1 MPVLSEVSQM
11 IDLQL
16 NFLTNGKQ
24 RHNLSFQR
32 RSVRPDYPERRLRFE
47 CLEVTPMSPPRP
59 IRTLYLC
66 YFGLR
71 QPLVQT
77 QVLPYLR
84 QLRAVGIEVSLITFE
99 PNKRRMWSP
108 EDVEE
113 WRTRLQLD
121 GIHWYFLPYH
131 KRPSLPATVYDIA
144 AGAWLACRLLRHN
157 RIDVLHARSHVG
169 AAIGALAKKWSGGSL
184 IFDVRGFF
192 PEEYVDAG
200 RWPARG
206 FLYRLTKSAERRL
219 FAAADGFVV
228 LTTQARSIL
237 FPGCLETDQLGRPV
251 EIIPC
256 CVDMDRFRAVD
267 SLSKESIQEELGL
280 AERRVLAY
288 VGALGG
294 WYLTQELAEFLAVAH
309 RHDPTTFSMILT
321 QSPPEMITVPLKR
334 LGVAAKDYLIRQ
346 VSPNEVPLY
355 LKAAD
360 AGLSFIKS
368 CYSKLSSSPA
378 KIAEYLA
385 SGIPVISNAGIGDL
399 DSIIEGDRVG
409 IILRDLRQEAY
420 LQALHKLDELLR
432 DSDVSNRC
440 RTSARKRF
448 DLQSIGASR
457 YHRLYRRLVENHKP
471 GVASS

>member
-1 MPVLSEVSQM
+1 
-11 IDLQL
+11 
-16 NFLTNGKQ
+16 
-24 RHNLSFQR
+24 
-32 RSVRPDYPERRLRFE
+32 
-47 CLEVTPMSPPRP
+47 MSPCTRM
-59 IRTLYLC
+59 RTLYLC

-71 QPLVQT
+71 EPLVQT

-84 QLRAVGIEVSLITFE
+84 QLGEAGIEVSLLTFE
-99 PNKRRMWSP
+99 PNKRRLWSP

-113 WRTRLQLD
+113 WRTRLQVD

-144 AGAWLACRLLRHN
+144 AGAWLASRLLCHN

-169 AAIGALAKKWSGGSL
+169 AAIGTLAKKWSGGSL
-184 IFDVRGFF
+184 IFDIRSFF

-200 RWPARG
+200 RWPAGG
-206 FLYRLTKSAERRL
+206 FLYRLTKAAERRL

-237 FPGCLETDQLGRPV
+237 FPGCLETDHLGRPV

-256 CVDMDRFRAVD
+256 CVDVNRFRAVD
-267 SLSKESIQEELGL
+267 YLSKEYIRKELGL
-280 AERRVLAY
+280 AKRRVLTY

-294 WYLTQELAEFLAVAH
+294 WYLTQELAEFLAVAR
-309 RHDPTTFSMILT
+309 RHDPTTFSIILT

-360 AGLSFIKS
+360 VGLSFIKA
-368 CYSKLSSSPA
+368 CYSKLSSSPT

-399 DSIIEGDRVG
+399 DRIIESDRVG

-420 LQALHKLDELLR
+420 LQALHKVDELLR

-448 DLQSIGASR
+448 DLQSIGGPG
-457 YHRLYRRLVENHKP
+457 YRRLYQRLVEKHKP
-471 GVASS
+471 RVVTSHVTV